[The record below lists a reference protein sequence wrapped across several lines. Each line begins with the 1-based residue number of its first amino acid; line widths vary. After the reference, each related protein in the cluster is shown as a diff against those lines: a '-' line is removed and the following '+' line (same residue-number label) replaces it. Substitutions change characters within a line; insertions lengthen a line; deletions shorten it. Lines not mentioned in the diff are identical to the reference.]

1 MTLPSAQR
9 VPPAWLLRF
18 RAEPLAALDDLL
30 RGLARIPPCERAAPP
45 DLLELLF
52 GNLPE
57 DDPDRHLLDAAL
69 RDWLAA
75 RPTAMTPAARAVY
88 GLSRYVTESMNALS
102 AIWLL
107 RLPLAGAWIQDHF
120 LDLTR
125 WAAPLRLSEAWDLPR
140 ALAQAGAL
148 TQTDRR
154 LRFYWLRLCKEA
166 ARQSRRDLIDPA
178 LSGLSR
184 LPGTAGQGA
193 SADLIAGLARFG
205 AELDPTP
212 LDQGDFLRRWRALK
226 ARFPR
231 TGPTWHGLWQG
242 ALTDRQYE
250 GKPFIGWLTGAEPTL
265 SKPWDGA
272 TPTLP
277 RKILKTIKAL
287 AIRGQSPEQ
296 RPAVLAEAES
306 LLAALD
312 RYAEAT
318 GDAYN
323 FVTSACNLGKEIL
336 PWAPG
341 HALRWAR
348 DALRWEPGNGYAW
361 DQRAR
366 ALHRLG
372 RTDLAQSVYWEAI
385 RRLPDNA
392 VVRNQLALI
401 LLDQERTA
409 EAEAL
414 FREAHERDP
423 SNETARVELAR
434 LLART
439 GRVPEGETLL
449 RQTLTDLPT
458 NPITPYTLALL
469 LIAWGRSGEA
479 ATLRTGYVRQFGQ
492 DQRNATLDRLIAA
505 GAEGRSEAQQH
516 LADRDLHAEP
526 SAQPVAADDATAQA
540 ESAREA
546 HGARPLHRAAAAGRA
561 DLLFRIQDPATAEQT
576 LTDLLADDAD
586 DLYPQVVW
594 ALHDAE
600 RRPQLAAAYREALGV
615 LAPHLAAADRDT
627 PSGRWDLLGET
638 FPERQGLIDLT
649 RLLRSG
655 PEEAANQRLDAWIA
669 GGDAQDAFLRARLK
683 ALIARDGDLDPA
695 VPELDGL
702 LTDAIRREVDL
713 GDGVL
718 SEAA

>member
-1 MTLPSAQR
+1 MTLPSAQFA
-9 VPPAWLLRF
+9 PPAWLLRF

-30 RGLARIPPCERAAPP
+30 RGLARIPPYERAAPP

-52 GNLPE
+52 GSLPE
-57 DDPDRHLLDAAL
+57 DDPDRQLLDETL

-75 RPTAMTPAARAVY
+75 RPAAMTPEARAAY

-102 AIWLL
+102 AVWLL
-107 RLPLAGAWIQDHF
+107 RLPLAAAWLQDHF
-120 LDLTR
+120 LDLDR

-148 TQTDRR
+148 TQTDQR
-154 LRFYWLRLCKEA
+154 LRFYWLRLCRDA
-166 ARQSRRDLIDPA
+166 ARLSRRDMIDPA

-184 LPGTAGQGA
+184 LPGASGQGA

-205 AELDPTP
+205 ADLERTP
-212 LDQGDFLRRWRALK
+212 LDQRDFLRRWRALK

-231 TGPTWHGLWQG
+231 TGKTWHGLWYG
-242 ALTDRQYE
+242 ALSDRQYE
-250 GKPFIGWLTGAEPTL
+250 GKPFLGWLTEAEPAL
-265 SKPWDGA
+265 RKAWEGA
-272 TPTLP
+272 RPTLP
-277 RKILKTIKAL
+277 RNIRGTVEAL
-287 AIRGQSPEQ
+287 AIRGQSADQ
-296 RPAVLAEAES
+296 RPLVLAEAET

-348 DALRWEPGNGYAW
+348 EALRWEPGNGYAW
-361 DQRAR
+361 DQRAG

-401 LLDQERTA
+401 LVDQDRTA

-423 SNETARVELAR
+423 NDAIARVELAR

-439 GRVPEGETLL
+439 GREPEAEDLL
-449 RQTLTDLPT
+449 RRTLTDLST
-458 NPITPYTLALL
+458 NPIAPYTLALL
-469 LIAWGRSGEA
+469 LIAWDRPGEA
-479 ATLRTGYVRQFGQ
+479 AVLRTRYVGRFGQ
-492 DQRNATLDRLIAA
+492 DPWSATLDRLIAA
-505 GAEGRSEAQQH
+505 GAAGRTEAQQR

-526 SAQPVAADDATAQA
+526 GATPVAADAPVA
-540 ESAREA
+540 EDEFAREEQS
-546 HGARPLHRAAAAGRA
+546 ARPLRRAADASRA
-561 DLLFRIQDPATAEQT
+561 DLLFRIQDPAAARQT
-576 LTDLLADDAD
+576 LADLLADTAD

-594 ALHDAE
+594 ALHEAA
-600 RRPQLAAAYREALGV
+600 RRPGLADAYREALGA
-615 LAPHLAAADRDT
+615 LAPHLAASGRDT
-627 PSGRWDLLGET
+627 PAGRWDLLGET

-649 RLLRSG
+649 RCLRTG
-655 PEEAANQRLDAWIA
+655 PDAAVNQRLDDWIA
-669 GGDAQDAFLRARLK
+669 GGDAHDAFLRARLR
-683 ALIARDGDLDPA
+683 AMIVRDGGLDPA
-695 VPELDGL
+695 APELDGL
-702 LTDAIRREVDL
+702 LTDAIRRELDL
-713 GDGVL
+713 DDGVL
-718 SEAA
+718 CAAA